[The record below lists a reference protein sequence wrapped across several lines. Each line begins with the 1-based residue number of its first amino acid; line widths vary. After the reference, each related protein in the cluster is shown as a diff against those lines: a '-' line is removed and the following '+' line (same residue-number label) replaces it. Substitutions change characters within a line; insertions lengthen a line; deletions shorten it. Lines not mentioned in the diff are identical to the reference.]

1 MRIARS
7 TSSCTCA
14 GAVCSQLLYA
24 GENFPIVCRLIPGTW
39 CAGLTAALSG
49 LECPED
55 WGRPTS
61 AGHFRFLVS
70 FRCKPNCGNQAPILC
85 MSAYSQK
92 LACAFAYQSGR
103 QRSERWN
110 CLRRQAQHGW
120 QWSFT
125 AAVSVLT
132 QNKNTPGFLLPGVFF
147 IGDCEKISWYRC
159 SWSQAGCCRH
169 R

>member
-1 MRIARS
+1 MRIARG

-55 WGRPTS
+55 WGRPTC
-61 AGHFRFLVS
+61 AGYFRFLVS
-70 FRCKPNCGNQAPILC
+70 FRRKPNCGDQAPIPC
-85 MSAYSQK
+85 MSAYSQGGRHRSWRRSIW
-92 LACAFAYQSGR
+92 SGR
-103 QRSERWN
+103 SSTAGSGVSQPS
-110 CLRRQAQHGW
+110 
-120 QWSFT
+120 
-125 AAVSVLT
+125 AAVFR
-132 QNKNTPGFLLPGVFF
+132 QNKNTPGFLSPGVFF
-147 IGDCEKISWYRC
+147 IGDCEKLSWYRC

>member
-55 WGRPTS
+55 WGKPTC

-70 FRCKPNCGNQAPILC
+70 FRCKPNCGDQAPILC
-85 MSAYSQK
+85 MSAHSQK
-92 LACAFAYQSGR
+92 LACAFAYQGGR
-103 QRSERWN
+103 QRSGRRN
-110 CLRRQAQHGW
+110 CLRRQVQHGW

-125 AAVSVLT
+125 AVCLCFQTEQKHPRISVS
-132 QNKNTPGFLLPGVFF
+132 GGVF
-147 IGDCEKISWYRC
+147 YR
-159 SWSQAGCCRH
+159 GL
-169 R
+169 